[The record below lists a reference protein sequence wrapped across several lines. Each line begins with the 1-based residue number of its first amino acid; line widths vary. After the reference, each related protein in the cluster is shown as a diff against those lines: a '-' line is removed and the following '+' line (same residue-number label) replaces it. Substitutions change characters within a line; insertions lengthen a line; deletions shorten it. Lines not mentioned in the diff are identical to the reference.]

1 MTLNSIREF
10 FKQNKS
16 PKIDYILIFY
26 GVLGV
31 VHDLLNVV
39 KWHHL
44 MQTLQAVI
52 AHFES
57 CDDLLI

>member
-1 MTLNSIREF
+1 MEF